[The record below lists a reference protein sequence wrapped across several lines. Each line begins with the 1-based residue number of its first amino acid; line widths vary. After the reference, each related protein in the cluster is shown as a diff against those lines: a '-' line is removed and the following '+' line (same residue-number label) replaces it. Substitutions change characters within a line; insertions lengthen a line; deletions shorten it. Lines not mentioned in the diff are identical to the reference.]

1 MGKFKV
7 LFISPNHD
15 TEPRIP
21 LGIAILVSCLKNIGA
36 EVRLL
41 DTTFMCGYANVTNR
55 YKEEKGLVEK
65 SDMERYYGEPEVA
78 DLDLHMAQLIEEF
91 DPDLVAMSLVE
102 HNFALGMRL
111 LKRVKECT
119 SVPTMVGGILPIIQ
133 PEMVIEQE
141 PVDMVCVGEGEDTI
155 AEIVARMRENRPVDD
170 LKNLWVKHEDGVR
183 RNQTGPLVD
192 LNRIPYQDWDLF
204 DERCLY
210 KAFMGKVY
218 RCGSFEM
225 SRGCLKRCA
234 FCVAPAI
241 RNAISRNHQY
251 QRWKTPERLVEEI
264 AFFAKRYR
272 LELVHFCDTNF
283 LLGLDID
290 YLMRLSRL
298 YTSRIGLPFLIQTG
312 ADTIKEE
319 NVSILKEMGCVTMSV
334 GVESV
339 NADIRKRI
347 MKKQLSDRT
356 IEKAFN
362 LARKYDIRTTANYIL
377 GLPYETEEDVWESI
391 RFNNRLAPPSIAVHY
406 FVPFLGTELYDLC
419 VKQGFYSGFDPGAD
433 VYRESPLETPT
444 LSKQRINELLHV
456 FVEEYQRNKM

>member
-21 LGIAILVSCLKNIGA
+21 LGVAILVACLRNVGA

-41 DTTFMCGYANVTNR
+41 DTTFMCGYANVTNK

-65 SDMERYYGEPEVA
+65 SDMERYYGEAQVV
-78 DLDLHMAQLIEEF
+78 DLDLHVAHLIDEF
-91 DPDLVAMSLVE
+91 SPDLVAMSLVE

-111 LKRVKECT
+111 LTRVKECA
-119 SVPTMVGGILPIIQ
+119 SIPTLVGGILPIIQ
-133 PEMVIEQE
+133 PDMVIGQN
-141 PVDMVCVGEGEDTI
+141 PVDMVCVGEGEETM
-155 AEIVARMRENRPVDD
+155 AEVVVRMRDGRPVED
-170 LKNLWVKHEDGVR
+170 LENLWVK
-183 RNQTGPLVD
+183 TGGGIRKNRPGRLVD
-192 LNRIPYQDWDLF
+192 LDRIPYQDWELF

-241 RNAISRNHQY
+241 RRSISGNHHY
-251 QRWKTPERLVEEI
+251 QRWKTPEGLVEEI
-264 AFFAKRYR
+264 ALFVKRYR
-272 LELVHFCDTNF
+272 LDLIHFCDTNF
-283 LLGLDID
+283 LLGLDVD
-290 YLMRLSRL
+290 YLTRLSPL
-298 YTSRIGLPFLIQTG
+298 YTRQVGLPFLIQTG
-312 ADTIKEE
+312 ADTLKEE
-319 NVSILKEMGCVTMSV
+319 KVALLKEMGCVTMSV
-334 GVESV
+334 GVESGNTEV
-339 NADIRKRI
+339 RKRT
-347 MKKQLSDRT
+347 MKKHISNAT
-356 IEKAFN
+356 IEKAFE
-362 LARKYDIRTTANYIL
+362 LARKYDIRTTANYIV

-391 RFNNRLAPPSIAVHY
+391 RFNNRLNPPSIAVHY

-419 VKQGFYSGFDPGAD
+419 VNEGFYSGFDPGAD

-444 LSKQRINELLHV
+444 LSKKRINELLYL
-456 FVEEYQRNKM
+456 FVDEYQKNRR